1 MRRELCIL
9 AVICLAGCQAHT
21 HKPATTRVALQPAPP
36 TVQFDDDAE
45 PAAALVFAPPVVAPG
60 GDLDLSR
67 DPREPSAFLGYE
79 DLIKEYI
86 YVRTD
91 DRWTGDGKGDR
102 YERDAISE
110 KIGTLTR

>member
-9 AVICLAGCQAHT
+9 VLICLAGCQAHT
-21 HKPATTRVALQPAPP
+21 HQPPTTQVALQPEP

-45 PAAALVFAPPVVAPG
+45 PAAALVFAPPVVPPE

-67 DPREPSAFLGYE
+67 ESREPTAFLGYE

-86 YVRTD
+86 YVHTD

-102 YERDAISE
+102 YERDAITD

>member
-9 AVICLAGCQAHT
+9 AVICLAGCQTQT
-21 HKPATTRVALQPAPP
+21 HKAATTQVALRPEP

-60 GDLDLSR
+60 GDLDLAR
-67 DPREPSAFLGYE
+67 DPRQPSAFLGYE
-79 DLIKEYI
+79 DLIREYI

-91 DRWTGDGKGDR
+91 DRWTGNGKGDH
-102 YERDAISE
+102 YERDAVDE